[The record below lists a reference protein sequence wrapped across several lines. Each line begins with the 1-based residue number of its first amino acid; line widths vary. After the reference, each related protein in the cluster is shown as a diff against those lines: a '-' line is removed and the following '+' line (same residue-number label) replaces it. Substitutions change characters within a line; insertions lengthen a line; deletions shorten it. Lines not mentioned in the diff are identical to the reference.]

1 MDWLRQIPIGQ
12 YVDTSDGGGAS
23 WLQRLD
29 PRLKLAWTLAFLVT
43 PVMAGPRWRLSLVA
57 LLLLV
62 TLLSG
67 VPARIWRRSM
77 PALLGFAT
85 LVGLFSL
92 VLPASPAPRADLQR
106 PPGEIVLVP
115 AVGTR
120 APRPAPETVTPKAP
134 TTLNP
139 TPVEPPPASPPPGGS
154 AERLGLPWELARWG
168 PSSLGPITLGP
179 VVVTRKSAELAINAS
194 TLLFTVVHS
203 ANLLLL
209 TTAPEALVW
218 AIDWWLRPL
227 AWLGWPMERLG
238 FTLLLAL
245 RFLPLVQ
252 EELQNLLRALATR
265 AVSFRSLGW
274 KPGLALLLAVGERLL
289 ANVLLRSEQGAEALI
304 ARGGRWLPPDRLH
317 PPQSPPPLPT
327 LAAGLA
333 LALLL
338 ALRWRL
344 GAL

>member
-12 YVDTSDGGGAS
+12 YVDTSGTEGAS

-29 PRLKLAWTLAFLVT
+29 PRLKLAWTVAFLVT
-43 PVMAGPRWRLSLVA
+43 PVMAGPWWRLALVG

-67 VPARIWRRSM
+67 VPSRIWRRSM
-77 PALLGFAT
+77 PALFAFAA
-85 LVGLFSL
+85 LVGLLSL
-92 VLPASPAPRADLQR
+92 VLPAAPLPRGDLQR
-106 PPGEIVLVP
+106 PPGEIRL
-115 AVGTR
+115 
-120 APRPAPETVTPKAP
+120 APGSG
-134 TTLNP
+134 
-139 TPVEPPPASPPPGGS
+139 PPA
-154 AERLGLPWELARWG
+154 ERTGLAWELVRWG
-168 PSSLGPITLGP
+168 PHGTGPFQLGP
-179 VVVTRKSAELAINAS
+179 VVVTRKSLELGINAS

-218 AIDWWLRPL
+218 AIHWWLRPL
-227 AWLGWPMERLG
+227 SWLGWPMERLG

-265 AVSFRSLGW
+265 AVNVRVLGW
-274 KPGLALLLAVGERLL
+274 KAGLALVLAVGERLL
-289 ANVLLRSEQGAEALI
+289 ANVLLRSEQGAEALM

-317 PPQSPPPLPT
+317 QPGPVSPLSNG
-327 LAAGLA
+327 LAGLA
-333 LALLL
+333 LVLL
-338 ALRWRL
+338 AGMRWAVGGR
-344 GAL
+344 